1 MNDHKIIFDKNNLT
15 KNLHVAVSGGED
27 SIAAAHFLMTMKYDF
42 TILHFNHK
50 QRPQNDDM
58 QERVSKFCDTF
69 NLKLITGSLDDFPAG
84 SSTSTEDSLRNARLS
99 FFGSIPNNPSIV
111 LAHHL
116 DDAVESYLMNCLV
129 GTPEYIPIPERSE
142 WESFT
147 VHRPFLKNRKKVFIN
162 WIKKNNLEKFI
173 VHDETNQDYSFQ
185 RNHIRNVVIPSIEKT
200 YEGLPK
206 VVKKKFYL

>member
-1 MNDHKIIFDKNNLT
+1 
-15 KNLHVAVSGGED
+15 
-27 SIAAAHFLMTMKYDF
+27 
-42 TILHFNHK
+42 
-50 QRPQNDDM
+50 M
-58 QERVSKFCDTF
+58 QERVSKFCNTF
-69 NLKLITGSLDDFPAG
+69 NLKLVTGSLDDFPAG

-173 VHDETNQDYSFQ
+173 VHDETNQDYSFR